1 MRHLFIIT
9 TIAATLALI
18 TACSSDST
26 TETETAVT
34 TDADTTAVFIMQLQR
49 CSKLY
54 KRQLPAGIL
63 PAEYD
68 IRKIVTHSDEKRLKG
83 KIFNRDFDVKMPLG
97 DRKIAIPI
105 DVKLKAYI
113 DFADFSETNV
123 VRSGEKIEVFLP
135 DPHVVLTSSKVNH
148 DDIREYV
155 DFTRSRFSDAELTDY
170 ERQGREAVIKSIPQL
185 GILHTAQ
192 ENAAQVIVPM
202 VVKMGYKEENIT
214 VTFRKDYRWQVEM
227 VKD

>member
-18 TACSSDST
+18 TACSSDPT

-54 KRQLPAGIL
+54 T
-63 PAEYD
+63 AEYD

-113 DFADFSETNV
+113 DFADFSEANV

-192 ENAAQVIVPM
+192 QNAAQVIVPM

>member
-18 TACSSDST
+18 TACSSDPT

-54 KRQLPAGIL
+54 T
-63 PAEYD
+63 AEYD

-113 DFADFSETNV
+113 DFADFSEANV

-155 DFTRSRFSDAELTDY
+155 DFTRSRRRTHRLRTSGTGSRDKVDTTT
-170 ERQGREAVIKSIPQL
+170 R
-185 GILHTAQ
+185 HTAYRTGECRTGHRAYVG
-192 ENAAQVIVPM
+192 ENGI
-202 VVKMGYKEENIT
+202 
-214 VTFRKDYRWQVEM
+214 
-227 VKD
+227 